1 VGIQHAAYLLT
12 SLSVSPKIWIW
23 HLLAQEPFCFLNVT
37 WHGEAL
43 YRLGSQGIG
52 VLILLG
58 FFLPS
63 GLQHLSKIFDL
74 WSSHFVSA
82 L

>member
-23 HLLAQEPFCFLNVT
+23 HLLAQEPFCFLSVT
-37 WHGEAL
+37 LPGQAL
-43 YRLGSQGIG
+43 YRLGVQGIG
-52 VLILLG
+52 VLILG